1 MIWIC
6 FYKNTIT
13 PTTVRTSSFTTQIKL
28 KDNEENCTN
37 CGIKLNK
44 FD

>member
-6 FYKNTIT
+6 FYKTGVTLAAVIT
-13 PTTVRTSSFTTQIKL
+13 FSFTAQIKL
-28 KDNEENCTN
+28 KNNEENCTN
-37 CGIKLNK
+37 CGINLNL